1 MLRGYIA
8 QKLLKE
14 CPSKSWNERS
24 LRILL
29 NNLRTRTVQLTGVQG
44 AADRKLRV
52 GLLQRILILLVTSRS
67 VTKVRHRH
75 ISQYGKFKS
84 YWTSL
89 VVSWSHHPW
98 SFQSHPQTSEEKIV
112 AIICLLVWPKKTKVR
127 SKIMHALRS
136 YEFQDIVCQIW
147 TFVQAALNCTR
158 KPSGQFWDTWC
169 RAYIYYIVMRPATSL
184 RTSCHLTL
192 YCDMN
197 C

>member
-52 GLLQRILILLVTSRS
+52 LQRILILLVTSRS

-84 YWTSL
+84 Y
-89 VVSWSHHPW
+89 
-98 SFQSHPQTSEEKIV
+98 
-112 AIICLLVWPKKTKVR
+112 
-127 SKIMHALRS
+127 
-136 YEFQDIVCQIW
+136 
-147 TFVQAALNCTR
+147 
-158 KPSGQFWDTWC
+158 
-169 RAYIYYIVMRPATSL
+169 
-184 RTSCHLTL
+184 
-192 YCDMN
+192 
-197 C
+197 